1 LTNPV
6 GIISMQFVRPFTR
19 AHLGLFARIR
29 ALGFDFVELLVPEP
43 EDDLDLAE
51 TRAAIADA
59 GLGVVLAAR
68 VSLARNI
75 AGSDEAARKGGAD
88 YLAHCVAVANALGAR
103 IVGGPLYGQPLVFAG
118 RAPAPVDEAER
129 EARFDRTVSALR
141 TAARLAADA
150 GVTLALEPLNRF
162 ETDVVSTTAQG
173 IAVVDA
179 VGHSGLGLLLDTFH
193 MNMEDPSIA
202 GAIRQAGR
210 RLVHFQANESHR
222 GFPGTGHVDWPDV
235 MRALVEIG
243 YDGPISLE
251 PFRRNDQRV
260 AVPLATWR
268 PPLGDESEPLK
279 AALALIR
286 STLALA
292 RTAAE
297 TAR

>member
-1 LTNPV
+1 MANPV

-19 AHLGLFARIR
+19 AHLGLFTRIR
-29 ALGFDFVELLVPEP
+29 DLGFDFVELLVPEP

-59 GLGVVLAAR
+59 SLDVVLAAR
-68 VSLARNI
+68 VSLERNI
-75 AGSDEAARKGGAD
+75 AGLDEVARKGGEY
-88 YLAHCVAVANALGAR
+88 YLAHCVDVAGRLGAR

-118 RAPAPVDEAER
+118 RAPAPVDEGER
-129 EARFDRTVSALR
+129 QARLERTVAALSA
-141 TAARLAADA
+141 AARIAADG

-162 ETDVVSTTAQG
+162 ETDVVSTTVQG

-179 VGHSGLGLLLDTFH
+179 VGHPGLGLLLDTFH

-202 GAIRQAGR
+202 GAIRLAGP

-243 YDGPISLE
+243 YAGPISLE
-251 PFRRNDQRV
+251 PFRRNDERV
-260 AVPLATWR
+260 AVPIASWR
-268 PPLGDESEPLK
+268 PPHEDETGPLQ
-279 AALALIR
+279 ASLALIR

-292 RTAAE
+292 RTAAGA
-297 TAR
+297 TR